1 MSKKILIIGSGI
13 AGISASLKLNSYG
26 FHSVIVDKGNFLGGR
41 IATKEL
47 KMGKNSNFF
56 FHGAQ
61 FFIARHPSFKKIV
74 IDGLNNNYIKEY
86 GNFLPSRY
94 RGFPNMRNFLL
105 NLSKNLNISQ
115 NNKVIHLRP
124 KNSKISVL
132 TDTTNEWQIFDAVIS
147 TLPAPQ
153 NLLLMQEFPIL
164 KKTLLSAK
172 YAPCIALMF
181 SFDKENLNIPC
192 YFDFYKKKSI
202 LSWMAAGSNLCFWTA
217 HTKDSYSSLNL
228 QKNNMFL
235 KNEILNE
242 IKKTFYQYKDL
253 SSINFHQLHIWKYAK
268 VKKISTGTQIDPKLP
283 IAIAG
288 DFMEGPNVESPLI
301 SGEKSAELIFN
312 RLS

>member
-41 IATKEL
+41 IATREL

-105 NLSKNLNISQ
+105 NLSKDLNISQ
-115 NNKVIHLRP
+115 NKKVIGLRP
-124 KNSKISVL
+124 KNNKISVL
-132 TDTTNEWQIFDAVIS
+132 IDTFNKWQIFDAVIS

-164 KKTLLSAK
+164 KQTLLSAR

-181 SFDKENLNIPC
+181 SFDKENLNIPY
-192 YFDFYKKKSI
+192 YFDFYNKESI

-228 QKNNMFL
+228 QKS
-235 KNEILNE
+235 KV
-242 IKKTFYQYKDL
+242 FY
-253 SSINFHQLHIWKYAK
+253 
-268 VKKISTGTQIDPKLP
+268 
-283 IAIAG
+283 
-288 DFMEGPNVESPLI
+288 SP
-301 SGEKSAELIFN
+301 
-312 RLS
+312 

>member
-1 MSKKILIIGSGI
+1 MSKKILVIGSGI

-26 FHSVIVDKGNFLGGR
+26 LDSVIVDKGKFLGGR
-41 IATKEL
+41 IATREL
-47 KMGKNSNFF
+47 KMGKNSICF

-61 FFIARHPSFKKIV
+61 FFIPRYPSFKKIV

-115 NNKVIHLRP
+115 NTKIIGLRP

-132 TDTTNEWQIFDAVIS
+132 MNTFNKWQIFDGVIS

-164 KKTLLSAK
+164 KQTLLSAR

-181 SFDKENLNIPC
+181 SFDKENLNIPY
-192 YFDFYKKKSI
+192 YFDFYNKESI

-217 HTKDSYSSLNL
+217 HTKDSYASLSL
-228 QKNNMFL
+228 QKGTVFL
-235 KNEILNE
+235 KNEILTE
-242 IKKTFYQYKDL
+242 IRKSFSQYKDL

-288 DFMEGPNVESPLI
+288 DFMEGPNIESAFI
-301 SGEKSAELIFN
+301 SGEKAAELIFN